1 MEILKKILLYAV
13 IFLSVRLIN
22 RKLNKSVDKS
32 QQLNMDGLYYD
43 YKQFAKV
50 FKGLAIVVAMG
61 FIIISFIPSSAARVG
76 KIIVLG
82 IFILLPILMYFCGC
96 MYENWY
102 IKMSDDIIEYRDLQ
116 GKVKIYPYE
125 NITDV
130 IVTDHGN
137 LEIYADNVKVLTF
150 PQSMDINAI
159 KKFLR
164 KKGAYSEKKSAYMNF
179 IMQGTKANKYTAITC
194 EIVFIFFMIFSFAV
208 EYVPGGV
215 LFGIMALLNTLF
227 LISVFYNC
235 YAIEN
240 GIIIHKRFLK
250 KNIELPF
257 SRIDSVE
264 RHIYDNSDKSIYVY
278 SAEKAVMKISANST
292 NFHLLEQLIAKQQWK
307 WRK

>member
-43 YKQFAKV
+43 YKQFARV
-50 FKGLAIVVAMG
+50 FKVLAVIVAIG
-61 FIIISFIPSSAARVG
+61 IIIISFIPSSAAGVG

-82 IFILLPILMYFCGC
+82 IFILLAILMYLCGC
-96 MYENWY
+96 RYENWY
-102 IKMSDDIIEYRDLQ
+102 IKMSDDIIEYQDLQ
-116 GKVKIYPYE
+116 GKVKIYPYD

-137 LEIYADNVKVLTF
+137 LEIYVDNVKVLTF
-150 PQSMDINAI
+150 PQSMDINAV
-159 KKFLR
+159 KKLLK
-164 KKGAYSEKKSAYMNF
+164 KKGVYNEKKSGYMNF
-179 IMQGTKANKYTAITC
+179 IMHGTKANKYTAIAC
-194 EIVFIFFMIFSFAV
+194 EIVFIFFSIFSFVA
-208 EYVPGGV
+208 EYAPGGV
-215 LFGIMALLNTLF
+215 IFGIMALLNTLF

-240 GIIIHKRFLK
+240 ETITHKRFFK
-250 KNIELPF
+250 KNIKLPLGGV
-257 SRIDSVE
+257 DSVE
-264 RHIYDNSDKSIYVY
+264 RRNYDNSDKSIFVY
-278 SAEKAVMKISANST
+278 SAGKIVMKISANNT